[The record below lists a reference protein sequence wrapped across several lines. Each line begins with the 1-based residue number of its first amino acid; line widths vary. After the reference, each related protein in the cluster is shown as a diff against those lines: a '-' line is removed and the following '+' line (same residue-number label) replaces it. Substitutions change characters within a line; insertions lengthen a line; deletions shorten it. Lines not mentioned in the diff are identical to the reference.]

1 MRTRSVCATFRAA
14 AVSAAL
20 LVAPVGASDSF
31 AQTPALPTLAI
42 ERVTVLPMDRDTA
55 MVDHTILVSRDRIAW
70 IGPSRDA
77 RIPAGTRR
85 VDGRGAFVI
94 PGLADMHVHLESAQ
108 DLAQLVEM
116 GVTTV
121 RNMRG
126 SPRHLAWRDSV
137 ASGTLVGPTI
147 FTSGPSLRGA
157 RRFGRED
164 SRFEHVRTPRDADEI
179 VRRQAAAGYDM
190 IKVLYGLSLEEY
202 QQVLASARRVRMPV
216 VGHVISAAG
225 LERSLAAGQVSFEHA
240 YNLHERSRL
249 ASIVGDDAER
259 SDQDARAI
267 ARAGAWVGTI
277 ASSRDGDCAPQPER
291 LRAIIASLRRANVR
305 LLAGTDA
312 GIGPVRAG
320 SSLHCELRTLVT
332 AGLTPYEALATAT
345 VNAGA
350 FARAH
355 LVRSQV
361 PLGTVSVG
369 SRADLVLLATDP
381 RVDLG
386 ALARPVGVVL
396 RGSWRPNSSARASG
410 ERR

>member
-126 SPRHLAWRDSV
+126 SPRHLTVSDSV
-137 ASGTLVGPTI
+137 ANGTLDGPKNLN
-147 FTSGPSLRGA
+147 SGP
-157 RRFGRED
+157 
-164 SRFEHVRTPRDADEI
+164 
-179 VRRQAAAGYDM
+179 Y
-190 IKVLYGLSLEEY
+190 
-202 QQVLASARRVRMPV
+202 
-216 VGHVISAAG
+216 
-225 LERSLAAGQVSFEHA
+225 VS
-240 YNLHERSRL
+240 
-249 ASIVGDDAER
+249 
-259 SDQDARAI
+259 
-267 ARAGAWVGTI
+267 
-277 ASSRDGDCAPQPER
+277 CAPQ
-291 LRAIIASLRRANVR
+291 
-305 LLAGTDA
+305 
-312 GIGPVRAG
+312 
-320 SSLHCELRTLVT
+320 
-332 AGLTPYEALATAT
+332 
-345 VNAGA
+345 
-350 FARAH
+350 
-355 LVRSQV
+355 
-361 PLGTVSVG
+361 TVS
-369 SRADLVLLATDP
+369 
-381 RVDLG
+381 
-386 ALARPVGVVL
+386 
-396 RGSWRPNSSARASG
+396 
-410 ERR
+410 EE

>member
-1 MRTRSVCATFRAA
+1 MSNDLART
-14 AVSAAL
+14 AAL
-20 LVAPVGASDSF
+20 LSAVVAIAAGAHASP
-31 AQTPALPTLAI
+31 AQGPAAPTLAI

-55 MVDHTILVSRDRIAW
+55 LTDHTILVSRDRITW

-77 RIPAGTRR
+77 RVPAGARR

-94 PGLADMHVHLESAQ
+94 PGLADMHVHLDGVQ
-108 DLAQLVEM
+108 DLAQLVNA

-126 SPRHLAWRDSV
+126 DPRHLAWRDSI
-137 ASGTLVGPTI
+137 ARGALVGPAI

-157 RRFGRED
+157 RRFGAGDPRFAHVGSPRE
-164 SRFEHVRTPRDADEI
+164 ADEI

-190 IKVLYGLSLEEY
+190 IKVLYGLDLAEY
-202 QQVLASARRVRMPV
+202 RQVLESARRARMPV
-216 VGHVISAAG
+216 VGHVISSAG
-225 LERSLAAGQVSFEHA
+225 LERSIATGQVSFEHA
-240 YNLHERSRL
+240 YDLHERSRL
-249 ASIVGDDAER
+249 ASIVGDDRER
-259 SDQDARAI
+259 SDRDARAI

-305 LLAGTDA
+305 LLAGSDA

-320 SSLHCELRTLVT
+320 ASLHCELRTLVE

-355 LVRSQV
+355 LARSQV
-361 PLGTVSVG
+361 PFGTVTVG
-369 SRADLVLLATDP
+369 SRADLVLLAKDP
-381 RVDLG
+381 RADIG

-396 RGSWRPNSSARASG
+396 RGSWRPN
-410 ERR
+410 

>member
-1 MRTRSVCATFRAA
+1 MALTVAA
-14 AVSAAL
+14 STSSAQS
-20 LVAPVGASDSF
+20 PV
-31 AQTPALPTLAI
+31 PATLAI

-55 MVDHTILVSRDRIAW
+55 MADHTILVSHDRIAW

-77 RIPAGTRR
+77 RVPAGAQR
-85 VDGRGAFVI
+85 VDGRGGFVV
-94 PGLADMHVHLESAQ
+94 PGLADMHVHLDSVQ
-108 DLAQLVEM
+108 DLAQLVAA

-121 RNMRG
+121 RNLRG
-126 SPRHLAWRDSV
+126 DPRHLAWRDSV

-147 FTSGPSLRGA
+147 FTSGRSLRGA
-157 RRFGRED
+157 PRFGRED
-164 SRFEHVRTPRDADEI
+164 ARFAHVRSPRDADEI
-179 VRRQAAAGYDM
+179 VRRQAASGYDM

-202 QQVLASARRVRMPV
+202 RQVLATARRAGIPV
-216 VGHVISAAG
+216 VGHVIAAAG

-249 ASIVGDDAER
+249 ASIVGEDQER
-259 SDQDARAI
+259 SDRDARAI

-277 ASSRDGDCAPQPER
+277 ASSREGDCAPQPKR

-320 SSLHCELRTLVT
+320 ASLHCELRTLVA

-350 FARAH
+350 FARMH
-355 LVRSQV
+355 LRRSRL
-361 PLGTVSVG
+361 PFGTVTVG
-369 SRADLVLLATDP
+369 ARADLVLLANDP
-381 RVDLG
+381 RADIEV
-386 ALARPVGVVL
+386 LARPVGVVL
-396 RGSWRPNSSARASG
+396 RGRWRPNRPAG
-410 ERR
+410 E